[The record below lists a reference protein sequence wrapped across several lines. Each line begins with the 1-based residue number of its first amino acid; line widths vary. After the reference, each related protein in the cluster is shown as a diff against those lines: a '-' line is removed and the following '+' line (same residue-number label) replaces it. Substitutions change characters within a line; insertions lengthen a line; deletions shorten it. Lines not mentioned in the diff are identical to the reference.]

1 MDSISNFAE
10 SLILNEVSQV
20 KTGAALPPSASS
32 AKGLAPA
39 GKDIS
44 HTQVPDS
51 FMKEILGES
60 FHSQETPAAEEMPQL
75 VWEDPGEQKEATPV
89 SLTEETAQQL
99 IPLLEEVKGLL
110 KEMSMAATT
119 SGQIG
124 TNLAGPQD
132 DESFDKV
139 EKSYGY
145 KKSTRSKMSGDS
157 TKKAVLKSSIANKLK
172 RKY

>member
-1 MDSISNFAE
+1 VKVFTHKRLLLRRKCL
-10 SLILNEVSQV
+10 SLFG
-20 KTGAALPPSASS
+20 KTQTSS
-32 AKGLAPA
+32 
-39 GKDIS
+39 
-44 HTQVPDS
+44 
-51 FMKEILGES
+51 
-60 FHSQETPAAEEMPQL
+60 
-75 VWEDPGEQKEATPV
+75 KEATPV

-132 DESFDKV
+132 DESFEKV

-157 TKKAVLKSSIANKLK
+157 TKKAILKSSIANKLK